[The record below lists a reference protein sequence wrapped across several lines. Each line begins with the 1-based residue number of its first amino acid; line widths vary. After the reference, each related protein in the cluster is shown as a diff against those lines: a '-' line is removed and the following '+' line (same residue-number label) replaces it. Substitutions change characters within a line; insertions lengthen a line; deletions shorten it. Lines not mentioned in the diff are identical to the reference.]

1 MYGDRIHIA
10 YLFFHDSF
18 NEAVSKRKVKFTLEQ
33 AMKAQKGSRAIT
45 QLFL

>member
-10 YLFFHDSF
+10 YLFVHDSF

-33 AMKAQKGSRAIT
+33 AMKPRVGVE
-45 QLFL
+45 L